1 MVDDEKLWD
10 EYKNHLRKNNIFSLL
25 ENKNVLDIATGD
37 GNIWE
42 VIRENNPKTL
52 TGLDPDPRWYYADNN
67 ISKDDIISQTYEN
80 FLPTNEY
87 DAIVCFGLIYKL
99 SSPIRL
105 LELIARSQPEVIILE
120 DLNLFN
126 EKDKLTTWDILK
138 SKQNRGDLIYDDDI
152 NSGIIIGVTFEMV
165 TESMNNMGYSY
176 VSSSMF
182 KIRNEDHS
190 KYNTRQYVFT
200 KKIKRR

>member
-1 MVDDEKLWD
+1 MVYDEKLWD

-80 FLPTNEY
+80 FLPTHGY

-126 EKDKLTTWDILK
+126 EKDKVTTWDILK

-176 VSSSMF
+176 VSSSIF